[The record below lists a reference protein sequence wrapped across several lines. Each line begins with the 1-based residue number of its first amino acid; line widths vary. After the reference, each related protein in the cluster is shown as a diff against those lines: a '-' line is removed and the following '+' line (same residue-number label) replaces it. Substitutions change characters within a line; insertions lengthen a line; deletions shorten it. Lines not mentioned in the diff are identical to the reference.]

1 MTDDCFLSPKKKII
15 SKNLRF
21 VVIASTCE
29 LSRKI
34 LNSPVY
40 VVPTVV
46 DSMRT
51 ILCPDNW
58 VFMEGK
64 EHVEYR
70 KGLNVLFTRKALG

>member
-1 MTDDCFLSPKKKII
+1 MTAHGIFFLVS
-15 SKNLRF
+15 F
-21 VVIASTCE
+21 VVIASSCE

-40 VVPTVV
+40 TEPSII
-46 DSMRT
+46 DAMRT
-51 ILCPDNW
+51 ILCADNW
-58 VFMEGK
+58 VFMGGK